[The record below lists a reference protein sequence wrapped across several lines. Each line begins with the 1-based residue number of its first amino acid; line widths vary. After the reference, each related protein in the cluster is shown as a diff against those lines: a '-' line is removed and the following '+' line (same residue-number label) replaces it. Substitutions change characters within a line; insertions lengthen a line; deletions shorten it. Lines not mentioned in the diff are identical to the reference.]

1 MKSVARVHLDGPL
14 ATLVLDD
21 PGRRNLLGTE
31 MFDAIEH
38 GLEEAA
44 SSAVIRIRAEGPSF
58 CSGFDLRASAQDT
71 DALVGFVARLGQITR
86 KLRRSSAVVL
96 AEIQGPALAG
106 GCALVSAC
114 DIGIASTSATFGYP
128 VHRIGVSPA
137 VSMPT
142 LLDSM
147 DHGAARALALSG
159 ELIDADLAMKRGLV
173 HAVYEPGRLQAE
185 AEAMCDRLLSHP
197 ETILAATKRSFE
209 VLDELADDVALQRGT
224 AYTTETANSEESKR
238 MLGKL
243 WARKA
248 SS

>member
-1 MKSVARVHLDGPL
+1 
-14 ATLVLDD
+14 
-21 PGRRNLLGTE
+21 
-31 MFDAIEH
+31 
-38 GLEEAA
+38 
-44 SSAVIRIRAEGPSF
+44 
-58 CSGFDLRASAQDT
+58 
-71 DALVGFVARLGQITR
+71 
-86 KLRRSSAVVL
+86 
-96 AEIQGPALAG
+96 
-106 GCALVSAC
+106 
-114 DIGIASTSATFGYP
+114 
-128 VHRIGVSPA
+128 
-137 VSMPT
+137 MPT